1 MIKIEDEKGLLNLN
15 HMAIYLVL
23 TAEEIALYSDKL
35 KDLNRYTSLTRKLFR
50 FDIVEKGD
58 APYEEL
64 PDAMKRNMRHFNVLV
79 RLVNSI
85 HGIFCYGME
94 EIDLK
99 ADLPSII
106 KELKTFIDDV
116 CNEDIKQL
124 DILGHR
130 LSRTSVKAMQKYRDQ
145 SIVKEMFEA
154 LLNGEDVYRDD
165 VKLEILKK
173 TTSSTDIKTSL
184 SIASS
189 ATDAIKEKKDNK
201 IEKERCER
209 EKPLQRPLLTMTI
222 KKVRTGKVFKDGRKE
237 KKLGIELNI
246 NDTIIPVWFGSVDQ
260 TFLYIITLMACREG
274 RTIKRS
280 DFQAIPNGLP
290 EEEKNR
296 KVIERQEFKIWLK
309 RVFCALQFGR
319 EFNEWYLNVKEEP
332 HPLDVAMGQIRA
344 KLWNFLCLQCKDAYY
359 YCFVV
364 NNNGCYKIRGIDKNH
379 IFIAPDIE
387 KRLNQ

>member
-15 HMAIYLVL
+15 HMAIYLML

-50 FDIVEKGD
+50 FDIIEKGD

-64 PDAMKRNMRHFNVLV
+64 PDAMKRNMRHYNVLV

-94 EIDLK
+94 EIDFK
-99 ADLPSII
+99 AELPEIV
-106 KELKTFIDDV
+106 KELKIFIDDV

-124 DILGHR
+124 DILC
-130 LSRTSVKAMQKYRDQ
+130 SRVTSTSVVAAKQYRDNNM
-145 SIVKEMFEA
+145 IKEVFEA
-154 LLNGEDVYRDD
+154 ALEGEDVDTALAKAR
-165 VKLEILKK
+165 LEA
-173 TTSSTDIKTSL
+173 TSSSTDIKTSL

-189 ATDAIKEKKDNK
+189 ATDGIKEKKDNE

-209 EKPLQRPLLTMTI
+209 ERPLQRPLLTMTI
-222 KKVRTGKVFKDGRKE
+222 KKVWTGKEFKGGRQE

-246 NDTIIPVWFGSVDQ
+246 NGTIIPVWFGSVDQ
-260 TFLYIITLMACREG
+260 TFLYMITLIACLEG

-280 DFQAIPNGLP
+280 DFQAIPLGLSKTVS
-290 EEEKNR
+290 ER
-296 KVIERQEFKIWLK
+296 KEIERQEFKIWLK
-309 RVFCALQFGR
+309 RAFCALQFGR
-319 EFNEWYLNVKEEP
+319 DFSDWYINVADEP
-332 HPLDVAMGQIRA
+332 HPLDVAMGQIKK
-344 KLWNFLCLQCKDAYY
+344 KLWNFLHLQCKDAYY

-364 NNNGCYKIRGIDKNH
+364 NKNGCYTIRGVDKNH
-379 IFIAPDIE
+379 IFIDPDIE
-387 KRLNQ
+387 ERLYH